1 MQTTFKH
8 SQNGF
13 GLVEALVAL
22 VVVSVGMIG
31 IAVLY
36 GQGLGAS
43 RTALYRT
50 QAVILASDMAD
61 RIRLNRRAGVAYQ
74 TGGAGT
80 DRKCE
85 PGGGVTC
92 TPALMADHDLWVW
105 NAVIDQQ
112 LPGADGDVAFTAAS
126 PPTYTIRVRWQAGL
140 RSHRLHARDP
150 RPGPLRTQVA

>member
-1 MQTTFKH
+1 MSRAKHMQATLKH
-8 SQNGF
+8 AQNGF

-50 QAVILASDMAD
+50 QAVILASDMA
-61 RIRLNRRAGVAYQ
+61 
-74 TGGAGT
+74 GAGT
-80 DRKCE
+80 NRNCV
-85 PGGGVTC
+85 PGGATC
-92 TPALMADHDLWVW
+92 TPTQMAENDLFVW

-112 LPGADGDVAFTAAS
+112 LPAADGTVTYGATS
-126 PPTYTIRVRWQAGL
+126 PPTYTIQITWQEVGLGAISYPLTIRVPDL
-140 RSHRLHARDP
+140 
-150 RPGPLRTQVA
+150 

>member
-1 MQTTFKH
+1 MHMSSKTLQ
-8 SQNGF
+8 SGF

-61 RIRLNRRAGVAYQ
+61 RIRLNRRAGNVYQ
-74 TGGAGT
+74 TAGAGT
-80 DRKCE
+80 NRNCG
-85 PGGGVTC
+85 PGGVTC
-92 TPALMADHDLWVW
+92 TP
-105 NAVIDQQ
+105 
-112 LPGADGDVAFTAAS
+112 T
-126 PPTYTIRVRWQAGL
+126 
-140 RSHRLHARDP
+140 
-150 RPGPLRTQVA
+150 

>member
-1 MQTTFKH
+1 MHRTFKQ
-8 SQNGF
+8 SQSGF
-13 GLVEALVAL
+13 GLVESLVAL

-61 RIRLNRRAGVAYQ
+61 RIRVNRRAGAAYQ
-74 TGGAGT
+74 AAGAGT
-80 DRKCE
+80 NRNCV
-85 PGGGVTC
+85 PGGATC
-92 TPALMADHDLWVW
+92 TPTQMAENDLFVW

-112 LPGADGDVAFTAAS
+112 LPAADGTVTYGATS
-126 PPTYTIRVRWQAGL
+126 PPTYTIQVTWQEVGLGAISYPLTIRVPDL
-140 RSHRLHARDP
+140 
-150 RPGPLRTQVA
+150 

>member
-1 MQTTFKH
+1 MQATIKH

-13 GLVEALVAL
+13 GLVESLVAL

-61 RIRLNRRAGVAYQ
+61 RIRLNRRGGATYQ
-74 TGGAGT
+74 TAGAGT
-80 DRKCE
+80 ARNCV
-85 PGGGVTC
+85 PGGAMCNPTQ
-92 TPALMADHDLWVW
+92 MAEHDLWAW
-105 NAVIDQQ
+105 NAQIDLQ
-112 LPGADGDVAFTAAS
+112 LPAADGVVLYTAAA
-126 PPTYTIRVRWQAGL
+126 PPTYTIRITWQEVGL
-140 RSHRLHARDP
+140 GAITH
-150 RPGPLRTQVA
+150 Q

>member
-1 MQTTFKH
+1 MSPTFTD
-8 SQNGF
+8 SQRGF

-36 GQGLGAS
+36 GQGLSSS

-61 RIRLNRRAGVAYQ
+61 RIRLNRRAGNAYQ

-80 DRKCE
+80 NRNCA
-85 PGGGVTC
+85 PPANATC
-92 TPALMADHDLWVW
+92 TPAQMADNDLWAW
-105 NAVIDQQ
+105 NTQIDLL
-112 LPGADGDVAFTAAS
+112 LPGADGVVTYAAAS
-126 PPTYTIRVRWQAGL
+126 PPSYTVSITWQEVGIGATTYQLVIRVPDL
-140 RSHRLHARDP
+140 
-150 RPGPLRTQVA
+150 

>member
-1 MQTTFKH
+1 MHRTFKQ
-8 SQNGF
+8 SQSGF
-13 GLVEALVAL
+13 GLVESLVAL

-61 RIRLNRRAGVAYQ
+61 RIRVNRRAGAAYQ
-74 TGGAGT
+74 AAGAGT
-80 DRKCE
+80 NRNCV
-85 PGGGVTC
+85 PGGATC
-92 TPALMADHDLWVW
+92 TPTQMAENDLFVW

-112 LPGADGDVAFTAAS
+112 LPAADGTVTYGATS
-126 PPTYTIRVRWQAGL
+126 PPTYTINVTWQEVGLGAITHTIAIRVPDL
-140 RSHRLHARDP
+140 
-150 RPGPLRTQVA
+150 

>member
-1 MQTTFKH
+1 MQATFK
-8 SQNGF
+8 QTQDGF

-61 RIRLNRRAGVAYQ
+61 RIRLNRRAGAVYQ

-80 DRKCE
+80 NRNCGA
-85 PGGGVTC
+85 GGGVTC
-92 TPALMADHDLWVW
+92 TPTQMAENDLFVW
-105 NAVIDQQ
+105 NALIDQQ
-112 LPGADGDVAFTAAS
+112 LPAADGTVTYGATS
-126 PPTYTIRVRWQAGL
+126 PPTYTINVTWQEVGLGAITHTIAIRVPDL
-140 RSHRLHARDP
+140 
-150 RPGPLRTQVA
+150 

>member
-1 MQTTFKH
+1 MSTTFK
-8 SQNGF
+8 QAQYGF

-61 RIRLNRRAGVAYQ
+61 RIRLNRRAGAAYQ
-74 TGGAGT
+74 AGGAGT
-80 DRKCE
+80 DRSCQ
-85 PGGGVTC
+85 PGANPKTC
-92 TPALMADHDLWVW
+92 SPTQMAENDLWVW
-105 NAVIDQQ
+105 NAQIDQQ
-112 LPGADGDVAFTAAS
+112 LPAADGTVTYGATS
-126 PPTYTIRVRWQAGL
+126 PPTYTIQITWQEVGLGAITHQIVIRVPDL
-140 RSHRLHARDP
+140 
-150 RPGPLRTQVA
+150 

>member
-1 MQTTFKH
+1 MQPIFKQA
-8 SQNGF
+8 QNGF

-61 RIRLNRRAGVAYQ
+61 RIRVNRRAGAVYQ
-74 TGGAGT
+74 TAGAGT
-80 DRKCE
+80 SRNCV
-85 PGGGVTC
+85 PGGATC
-92 TPALMADHDLWVW
+92 TPTQMAENDLFVW

-112 LPGADGDVAFTAAS
+112 LPAADGTVTYGASS
-126 PPTYTIRVRWQAGL
+126 PPTYTIQVTWQEVGLGAITHQLVIRVPDL
-140 RSHRLHARDP
+140 
-150 RPGPLRTQVA
+150 

>member
-1 MQTTFKH
+1 MHASTGRHLQ
-8 SQNGF
+8 SGF

-74 TGGAGT
+74 SGGAGA
-80 DRKCE
+80 DRKCG
-85 PGGGVTC
+85 PGGGATC
-92 TPALMADHDLWVW
+92 SPTQMADHDLWVW
-105 NAVIDQQ
+105 NAQIDQQ
-112 LPGADGDVAFTAAS
+112 LPAADGKVTYGAAA
-126 PPTYTIRVRWQAGL
+126 PPSYTIEITWQEVGLGAITHTLVIRVPDL
-140 RSHRLHARDP
+140 
-150 RPGPLRTQVA
+150 

>member
-1 MQTTFKH
+1 MHRTFKQ
-8 SQNGF
+8 SQSGF
-13 GLVEALVAL
+13 GLVESLVAL

-61 RIRLNRRAGVAYQ
+61 RIRLNRRAGAVYQ
-74 TGGAGT
+74 TAAAGT
-80 DRKCE
+80 SRNC
-85 PGGGVTC
+85 PC
-92 TPALMADHDLWVW
+92 TPTQMAENDLFVW

-112 LPGADGDVAFTAAS
+112 LPAADGTVTYGASS
-126 PPTYTIRVRWQAGL
+126 PPTYTIQITWQEVGLGAITHQLVIRVPDL
-140 RSHRLHARDP
+140 
-150 RPGPLRTQVA
+150 

>member
-1 MQTTFKH
+1 MHRTFKQLQ
-8 SQNGF
+8 SGF

-61 RIRLNRRAGVAYQ
+61 RIRLNRRVGSVYQ
-74 TGGAGT
+74 TAAAGT
-80 DRKCE
+80 DRNCG
-85 PGGGVTC
+85 PGGVTC
-92 TPALMADHDLWVW
+92 TQTQMAEHDLWVW
-105 NAVIDQQ
+105 NTQIDLL
-112 LPGADGDVAFTAAS
+112 LPGADGVVTYAAAS
-126 PPTYTIRVRWQAGL
+126 PPTYTVAITWSEVGLGPVTYQLVIRVPDL
-140 RSHRLHARDP
+140 
-150 RPGPLRTQVA
+150 